1 LNENGIS
8 IDKAVKLG
16 DRTYKNYLD
25 GYNQMDAITGKG
37 AGR

>member
-1 LNENGIS
+1 LNQNEIS

-25 GYNQMDAITGKG
+25 GYNQMDAISDKG
-37 AGR
+37 ASQ